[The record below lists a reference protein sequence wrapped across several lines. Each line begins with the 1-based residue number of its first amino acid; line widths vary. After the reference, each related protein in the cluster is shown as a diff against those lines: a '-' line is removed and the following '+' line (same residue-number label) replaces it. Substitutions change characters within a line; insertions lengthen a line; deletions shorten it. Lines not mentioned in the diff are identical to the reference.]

1 MRKKTYY
8 QYFTNVT
15 HASCPDCLAWHG
27 VISPDPASF
36 PDRKD
41 GCERKIL
48 PFARLELDER
58 RDMEREMKRLVLDE
72 LARRR
77 LFREGSDALGVDNEQ
92 ALALFSRAAGVEV
105 YVVELERLAE
115 ERDRIL
121 RSDAALRARLH
132 ALFSRAF
139 SDKFGRPRY
148 ERFPEGIRYALETSG
163 LARIRELFP

>member
-1 MRKKTYY
+1 MRKTTYY

-15 HASCPDCLAWHG
+15 HATCPDCLAWHG
-27 VISPDPASF
+27 VISGDPATF
-36 PDRKD
+36 TERGD
-41 GCERKIL
+41 GCERKVL
-48 PFARLELDER
+48 PFARSELDER
-58 RDMEREMKRLVLDE
+58 REMEREMKRLALDE
-72 LARRR
+72 LERRR
-77 LFREGSDALGVDNEQ
+77 LFREGSDALGVDNER
-92 ALALFSRAAGVEV
+92 ALAFFSSAAAVEV

-148 ERFPEGIRYALETSG
+148 ERFPEGMRYTLEKSG